1 MRDEKEAGDAL
12 KTWHDAMNDYID
24 DESFL
29 DDLENA
35 VLGDIETFEQYY
47 GAQLS
52 TVNGVI
58 SPDLLVNIFM
68 MELKDTDQ
76 IREFLL
82 AELNIVSKRD
92 ELSKVFC
99 IASGFEDDEI
109 SSGRRD
115 YSIEVNKCT
124 NFMTTWS
131 TGVKDESRFRTMVLD
146 RLINRIFIP
155 ENIEVDENYTLANAY
170 ANAVVYKESEKL
182 R

>member
-12 KTWHDAMNDYID
+12 KTWHDAMNSYINN
-24 DESFL
+24 ESFL

-35 VLGDIETFEQYY
+35 VLGDIETFERYY
-47 GAQLS
+47 SPQLS
-52 TVNGVI
+52 AVNGSI
-58 SPDLLVNIFM
+58 GPDLLVNIFM

-82 AELNIVSKRD
+82 AELKSASKGD
-92 ELSKVFC
+92 NVSKVFC

-109 SSGRRD
+109 ASGRRD
-115 YSIEVNKCT
+115 YSTEVNKCT

-131 TGVKDESRFRTMVLD
+131 AGAKDESRFRTMILD

-155 ENIEVDENYTLANAY
+155 ENIEVDKNYTLVNAY
-170 ANAVVYKESEKL
+170 ANAIVYRESEKL